1 MALILDKTEQKIVDI
16 IDAHRNEIIAFAKD
30 IYTHAELGYKEY
42 RTAEKFASF
51 MKNLGLETT
60 EGLAVTGVKAYLNE
74 EEKKN
79 VCLALIGELDA
90 LRIPEHKYANPE
102 TQGAHCCGHHA
113 QLAGVIGAALALT
126 HADVKKELDGQVVFF
141 AVPAEEYGEIEFKNS
156 LTAQGKIKYG
166 GGKCELIRIGAFD
179 DIDLDIVH
187 HTGDKDISVGSHSN
201 NGFVSKVIRYKGLA
215 AHAAGTPH
223 LGVNALN
230 AASLGLS
237 ALAYQ
242 RETFR
247 DDDHVRIHPIITKGG
262 NLVNVVPDEVVIE
275 TLVRAANKD
284 AIADAAAKTDRAF
297 KAGAIAVGAACEITT
312 MPGYLP
318 ALSET
323 ADESVLAAAEI
334 AAQTSE
340 KDYQI
345 VPEDTHAYS
354 GGSTD
359 VGNVQH
365 LQPVLTFNTGGKVS
379 GLHSVDF
386 DIADEELAY
395 VVTAKIFALSA
406 YRLLRDGAVKLWRII
421 SPSLPKRSISNI
433 WIPLLR
439 RRRISKITEKKDG
452 RYFLQHLP
460 SIYSQLKG
468 RSQYLRRLP
477 AKHHSSQE
485 NLEIIIHGTYLFIYL
500 KIQGNN

>member
-1 MALILDKTEQKIVDI
+1 MTLILDKTEQKIVDI

-51 MKNLGLETT
+51 MKNLGLETK

-74 EEKKN
+74 EEKTN
-79 VCLALIGELDA
+79 VSLALIGELDA

-126 HADVKKELDGQVVFF
+126 NENVKKELDGQVVFF

-297 KAGAIAVGAACEITT
+297 KAGAIAVGASCEITT

-318 ALSET
+318 ALSEK
-323 ADESVLAAAEI
+323 ADESVLAASEI
-334 AAQTSE
+334 AAQNSE

-345 VPEDTHAYS
+345 VQEDTHAYS

-359 VGNVQH
+359 VGDVQH

-386 DIADEELAY
+386 DIVDEELAY

-406 YRLLRDGAVKLWRII
+406 YRLLRDGAVKAKEIVANYQPI
-421 SPSLPKRSISNI
+421 FTKEEYINYMDSFIK
-433 WIPLLR
+433 
-439 RRRISKITEKKDG
+439 TET
-452 RYFLQHLP
+452 
-460 SIYSQLKG
+460 YS
-468 RSQYLRRLP
+468 
-477 AKHHSSQE
+477 
-485 NLEIIIHGTYLFIYL
+485 
-500 KIQGNN
+500 

>member
-1 MALILDKTEQKIVDI
+1 MAVTLDKTEQKIVDV
-16 IDAHRNEIIAFAKD
+16 IDAHRDEIIAFAKD
-30 IYTHAELGYKEY
+30 IYTHAELGYKEF

-51 MKNLGLETT
+51 MKNLGLETK

-74 EEKKN
+74 EKKDN
-79 VCLALIGELDA
+79 VSLALIGELDA

-126 HADVKKELDGQVVFF
+126 DPDVKETLDGQVVLF
-141 AVPAEEYGEIEFKNS
+141 AVPAEEYGEIEFKNT

-179 DIDLDIVH
+179 DIDLDVVH
-187 HTGDKDISVGSHSN
+187 HIGDRDISVGSNSN

-215 AHAAGTPH
+215 AHAAGAPH

-247 DDDHVRIHPIITKGG
+247 DEDHVRVHPIMTKGG
-262 NLVNVVPDEVVIE
+262 NLVNVVPDEAVIE

-297 KAGAIAVGAACEITT
+297 KAGAIAVGATCEITT

-318 ALSET
+318 ALSAE

-340 KDYQI
+340 KDYEI
-345 VPEDTHAYS
+345 VRQDTKAHS

-359 VGNVQH
+359 VGDVQH

-386 DIADEELAY
+386 DIVDDELAY

-406 YRLLRDGAVKLWRII
+406 YRLLRDGAVKAKEIVENYQPI
-421 SPSLPKRSISNI
+421 FTKEEYIQYMDSFIK
-433 WIPLLR
+433 
-439 RRRISKITEKKDG
+439 TET
-452 RYFLQHLP
+452 F
-460 SIYSQLKG
+460 S
-468 RSQYLRRLP
+468 
-477 AKHHSSQE
+477 
-485 NLEIIIHGTYLFIYL
+485 
-500 KIQGNN
+500 

>member
-16 IDAHRNEIIAFAKD
+16 IDAHRDEIIAFAKD
-30 IYTHAELGYKEY
+30 IYTHAELGYKEF

-51 MKNLGLETT
+51 MKDLGLETK

-74 EEKKN
+74 EKKDN
-79 VCLALIGELDA
+79 VSLALIGELDA

-126 HADVKKELDGQVVFF
+126 APDVKETLDGQVVLF

-187 HTGDKDISVGSHSN
+187 HIGDKDISVGSNSN

-215 AHAAGTPH
+215 SHAAGAPH

-247 DDDHVRIHPIITKGG
+247 DEDHVRVHPIMTKGG
-262 NLVNVVPDEVVIE
+262 NLVNVVPDEAVIE

-284 AIADAAAKTDRAF
+284 AIADAAATTDRAF
-297 KAGAIAVGAACEITT
+297 KAGAIAVGATCELTT

-318 ALSET
+318 ALSAE

-334 AAQTSE
+334 AAQTSK
-340 KDYQI
+340 KDYEI
-345 VPEDTHAYS
+345 VRQDTNAHS

-359 VGNVQH
+359 VGDVQH

-386 DIADEELAY
+386 DIVDDELAY

-406 YRLLRDGAVKLWRII
+406 YRLLRDGAIKAKEIVENYQPIFTKEKYIEYMDSFI
-421 SPSLPKRSISNI
+421 K
-433 WIPLLR
+433 
-439 RRRISKITEKKDG
+439 TET
-452 RYFLQHLP
+452 F
-460 SIYSQLKG
+460 S
-468 RSQYLRRLP
+468 
-477 AKHHSSQE
+477 
-485 NLEIIIHGTYLFIYL
+485 
-500 KIQGNN
+500 

>member
-51 MKNLGLETT
+51 MKNLGLETK

-74 EEKKN
+74 EEKTN
-79 VCLALIGELDA
+79 VSLALIGELDA
-90 LRIPEHKYANPE
+90 LRIPEHKYSNPE

-126 HADVKKELDGQVVFF
+126 NEDVKKELDGQVVFF

-156 LTAQGKIKYG
+156 LTAQGKIRYG

-297 KAGAIAVGAACEITT
+297 KAGA
-312 MPGYLP
+312 M
-318 ALSET
+318 
-323 ADESVLAAAEI
+323 AAAEI

-340 KDYQI
+340 NDYQI
-345 VPEDTHAYS
+345 VQEDTHAYS

-359 VGNVQH
+359 VGDVQH

-379 GLHSVDF
+379 SLHSVDF
-386 DIADEELAY
+386 DIVDEELAY

-406 YRLLRDGAVKLWRII
+406 YRLLRDGAVKAKEIVANYQPI
-421 SPSLPKRSISNI
+421 FTKEEYIKYMDSFIK
-433 WIPLLR
+433 
-439 RRRISKITEKKDG
+439 TE
-452 RYFLQHLP
+452 
-460 SIYSQLKG
+460 
-468 RSQYLRRLP
+468 
-477 AKHHSSQE
+477 
-485 NLEIIIHGTYLFIYL
+485 TY
-500 KIQGNN
+500 Q